1 MTGYCLRYNQEFEVT
16 DDLYTAPNSESTM
29 VECPVCLANGRRGQM
44 HILMDTWKPGWEY
57 REAIAAT
64 DQAAAVRTGA

>member
-1 MTGYCLRYNQEFEVT
+1 MTGYCLRYNQAFEVT

-29 VECPVCLANGRRGQM
+29 VECPVCQAHGRRQM

-57 REAIAAT
+57 RDTKAAT
-64 DQAAAVRTGA
+64 EEAAALA